1 MYEMTYFL
9 WAIGAAAYNALVC
22 PVTPGGTGE
31 TTIAA
36 KAAGV
41 ATGNQIIGRK
51 VEVYSGVRVNADLGI
66 RYTSVSVLSICS
78 ILYLQSKQRTHTHTQ
93 RYTHVQSVAHIQ
105 RRAVQRSCVEIDKQ
119 QSDKNQFVSCVT
131 ALFLF
136 LFIFFWKAQEMI
148 EQGLLTRSDIAS
160 TAPNAQQEPQDPWSR
175 ISPMVG
181 QLGQA
186 VRASNS
192 SGIAAP
198 LSSTKSDSTSR
209 LSGSLNLCAS
219 GWTPIN
225 PRIWWSGKSASKL
238 RPTCVR
244 ESLMR
249 ICCHVSNSNL
259 NKIKKKKNTHLQFA
273 RCNLH
278 LPSMFWPCCAPT

>member
-1 MYEMTYFL
+1 
-9 WAIGAAAYNALVC
+9 
-22 PVTPGGTGE
+22 
-31 TTIAA
+31 
-36 KAAGV
+36 
-41 ATGNQIIGRK
+41 
-51 VEVYSGVRVNADLGI
+51 
-66 RYTSVSVLSICS
+66 
-78 ILYLQSKQRTHTHTQ
+78 
-93 RYTHVQSVAHIQ
+93 
-105 RRAVQRSCVEIDKQ
+105 
-119 QSDKNQFVSCVT
+119 
-131 ALFLF
+131 
-136 LFIFFWKAQEMI
+136 MI

-181 QLGQA
+181 QFGQA

-259 NKIKKKKNTHLQFA
+259 NKTKKKYT
-273 RCNLH
+273 CNLLVATFTYRPCFGLAAHQLNKFVAQKMRLIILSCDATHGHKGQQQHSCYKRFH
-278 LPSMFWPCCAPT
+278 LSKMAQPRHCENC